1 MILIISIVHAAVHVV
16 CSTSGLGDDVACTLG
31 RTPSIRVD
39 KSQDNNEIMFL
50 PPATNVEDDGVC
62 ISLSSDTVDTLIKMY
77 IQTTG
82 NC

>member
-1 MILIISIVHAAVHVV
+1 MERTVANISIVHAAVV

-39 KSQDNNEIMFL
+39 KSQEYNNIIFL

-62 ISLSSDTVDTLIKMY
+62 ISLSSDTVDTLIKC
-77 IQTTG
+77 TSK
-82 NC
+82 